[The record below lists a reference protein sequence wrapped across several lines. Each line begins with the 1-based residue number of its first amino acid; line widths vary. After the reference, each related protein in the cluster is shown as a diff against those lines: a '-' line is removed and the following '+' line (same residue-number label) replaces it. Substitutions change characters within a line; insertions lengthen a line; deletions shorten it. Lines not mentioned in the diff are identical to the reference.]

1 MVKGN
6 VSSKTS
12 SKDKAERLDPAS
24 RGQVRTEA
32 NTPKGILGFYHNVR
46 AELEKVVWP
55 SRQQLISESVA
66 VLMIVVI
73 FALFIYLVDQ
83 AFGWLAKQLFGV

>member
-6 VSSKTS
+6 VTNKA

-24 RGQVRTEA
+24 RGQVISEA
-32 NTPKGILGFYHNVR
+32 DQPKGVAGLYRSIR
-46 AELEKVVWP
+46 SELEKVVWP
-55 SRQQLISESVA
+55 GRQQLISESVA

-83 AFGWLAKQLFGV
+83 AFGWAARQIFGL